1 MRGTASLPGCLE
13 VRMVTVRELLGTKSS
28 VVHAVSPHATVYDA
42 LALLARHD
50 IGALVVLE
58 DEHLIGMFSER
69 DYARK
74 VALRGLSSATLAVA
88 DVMTRAVL
96 TVTPHCTVDDCM
108 AIMTDHRV
116 RHLPVL
122 DGSGVSGLIS
132 IGDVVKAQ
140 LDEQR
145 FHIERLEHY
154 IAH

>member
-1 MRGTASLPGCLE
+1 MK
-13 VRMVTVRELLGTKSS
+13 TVQSVLQAKSGP
-28 VVHAVSPHATVYDA
+28 VYAVSPYATVYEA
-42 LALLARHD
+42 LTLMAKHD
-50 IGALVVLE
+50 IGAVVVI
-58 DEHLIGMFSER
+58 DGSRMCGMFSER

-74 VALRGLSSATLAVA
+74 VVLLGRSSREIAVA
-88 DVMTRAVL
+88 DVMTRDVIS
-96 TVTPHCTVDDCM
+96 VTPHCTVDDCM